1 MRYNIKVATDIKV
14 ATTRYNIKVATY
26 NIKVAT
32 DINK

>member
-1 MRYNIKVATDIKV
+1 MRYNIKVATM
-14 ATTRYNIKVATY
+14 RYNIKVATY

>member
-1 MRYNIKVATDIKV
+1 MRYNIKETTDIKVATMRYNIKVA
-14 ATTRYNIKVATY
+14 AY